1 MLFIF
6 QGVYIQVGDIV
17 SLVDH
22 SGEIYYAQLRALLQD
37 QYCEKS
43 GIITWL
49 LPTTA
54 TNPEKF
60 DPATY
65 ILGMNLALP
74 TT

>member
-1 MLFIF
+1 MILL
-6 QGVYIQVGDIV
+6 QGFYYQVGDIV

-22 SGEIYYAQLRALLQD
+22 SGDIYYAQLQALLQD

-43 GIITWL
+43 AIIAWL

-54 TNPEKF
+54 SDPESF

-65 ILGMNLALP
+65 FIGKYICRLDCV
-74 TT
+74 